1 MYKLLS
7 NCKKW
12 DKSWKVFGFV
22 VIFTMFFGLGNCYA
36 DDNTTSVDQINIT
49 IQESCSVEG
58 IIASGGEH
66 TATAMNNNYYSGIG
80 TTTFNTYCN
89 DNGGYA
95 IYAIGYSN
103 DEYGNTLMKHD
114 SDATLDFDTGTQTS
128 GAISGWA
135 MKLTKVSGLYE
146 PTIHEDSDGPYT
158 AYHVVPDTMTKVASF
173 VSNTE
178 VPATGQ
184 SAVGSSFTTTYA
196 AWISATQP
204 AGTYTGKVRYTL
216 VHPYTAPAPVVCNPS
231 GTTIGTNTNTDI
243 KCMQDISSTNKSAI
257 LTSMASEQQYTLK
270 DKRDGKTY
278 TVSKLADGNIWMTQ
292 NLDLDLDSSRTYTNE
307 DTDLGWN
314 TSTNTYD
321 TASWSPIRS
330 TYEATSDHI
339 HAWCQGGTW
348 NTQWNYCEQNNT
360 PESYDPGDLYWN
372 TTTSD
377 FSDWNTY
384 YNSCDYSA
392 NTPSCDESLNPLST
406 YTSSTG
412 TRQYHLGNYYNW
424 AAAVASNDAS
434 IYGTYNETTGQYE
447 NLETHQSICPAGW
460 TLPYANYNNNTYQ
473 PEGDFVNLWTEYGW
487 DSNNHNFTDGI
498 STIWSTPLYFAPTS
512 YWGGI
517 VGGVGYEGDFW
528 SSVANGDTG
537 AKGASFVVGGS
548 VTPASYSS
556 SRSLSY
562 SIRCLLR

>member
-1 MYKLLS
+1 MYKLSS

-12 DKSWKVFGFV
+12 DKSWKVFGLV
-22 VIFTMFFGLGNCYA
+22 VFFTTFFGLGNCYA

-58 IIASGGEH
+58 VIASGGEH
-66 TATAMNNNYYSGIG
+66 TATAMNNNYYSEIG

-128 GAISGWA
+128 GPISNWA

-184 SAVGSSFTTTYA
+184 SAIGSSFTTTYA
-196 AWISATQP
+196 AWISATQS

-257 LTSMASEQQYTLK
+257 LTSMTNEQQYTLK
-270 DKRDGKTY
+270 DKRDGKAY

-330 TYEATSDHI
+330 TYETSANNI

-348 NTQWNYCEQNNT
+348 NSQDGYCEQNNT

-372 TTTSD
+372 TTTSAS
-377 FSDWNTY
+377 SDWFAY
-384 YNSCDYSA
+384 LSSCDYSTS
-392 NTPSCDESLNPLST
+392 TPSCNESLNPLST

-412 TRQYHLGNYYNW
+412 TAQYHLGNYYNW
-424 AAAVASNDAS
+424 SAAIASNDAS
-434 IYGTYNETTGQYE
+434 VYGYDDEDPDTPLINP
-447 NLETHQSICPAGW
+447 ETHQSICPAGW
-460 TLPYANYNNNTYQ
+460 TLPYANYNNNTDQ
-473 PEGDFVNLWTEYGW
+473 SEGDFANLWTEYGW
-487 DSNNHNFTDGI
+487 DNNNYGFSDI
-498 STIWSTPLYFAPTS
+498 STVWSAPLYFAPA
-512 YWGGI
+512 GGFSGNLGI
-517 VGGVGYEGDFW
+517 IGGNGNFW
-528 SSVANGDTG
+528 SSVAYDVSY
-537 AKGASFVVGGS
+537 AHSAYFDVGGGAY
-548 VTPASYSS
+548 PADND
-556 SRSLSY
+556 SRISGYLV
-562 SIRCLLR
+562 RCILR